1 LSSTDILRLIS
12 KDWIM
17 EKNPNFR
24 ASWFI
29 VLKVYLLKN
38 LIEKDPDLKKLMCRL
53 LDNIKLTHM
62 NKCQVINRKS

>member
-1 LSSTDILRLIS
+1 
-12 KDWIM
+12 M

-24 ASWFI
+24 ASWFM

-38 LIEKDPDLKKLMCRL
+38 LIEKDPDLKKLTCL